1 MGNRLVAKY
10 LLPGALAMLT
20 TGSAIQAVLAD
31 AISPNI
37 NTSDKV
43 YSREKPRSSFYG
55 TGVSGRMSEASALRF
70 EGDQLTIEG
79 KYEEALKLLTKAVQ
93 LDPQD
98 PTGHLFLARAL
109 TGKLKGQDFST
120 LDEKLLSRCFEEW
133 TLIRRHDAD
142 HENQYEAK
150 KNLRFIKR
158 VAKAVEEEKLPP
170 EERNKKKSFLAGKNP
185 FSKIFH

>member
-20 TGSAIQAVLAD
+20 TGGAFQAALAD

-109 TGKLKGQDFST
+109 TGKLKGQDFGT
-120 LDEKLLSRCFEEW
+120 LDEKLLARCYEEW

-185 FSKIFH
+185 LSKIFH